1 MRLFMVRHGQTTSN
15 LNQVFA
21 GQANAMLTDLG
32 RQQALSI
39 RPILADFHFDKV
51 YTSDLTRAIETQ
63 KLALPGAVSTPTPL
77 IRELDEGSLTS
88 TSIQEAKDRY
98 GSEFCNVKDFRD
110 FGGENA
116 EMGCA
121 RLREF
126 LSQLEADPCDN
137 VIAFAHHG
145 MMVCMLQLVLGVP
158 CASHSLVNT
167 NCAIHVFDF
176 DGKRWRLAAWNYMGK
191 I

>member
-21 GQANAMLTDLG
+21 GQANAMLTELG

-63 KLALPGAVSTPTPL
+63 QLALPGVTSTPTPL
-77 IRELDEGSLTS
+77 LRELDEGSLTG
-88 TSIQEAKDRY
+88 TSIQAAKAKY
-98 GSEFCNVKDFRD
+98 GSAFSSDKDFRA

-126 LSQLEADPCDN
+126 LAQLEANPCEN
-137 VIAFAHHG
+137 VAAFAHHG
-145 MMVCMLQLVLGVP
+145 MMVCMMHLVLDAP
-158 CASHSLVNT
+158 CSSYALVNT
-167 NCAIHVFDF
+167 NCAVQVFDYN
-176 DGKRWRLAAWNYMGK
+176 GTHWRLLAWNYMGK